1 MLIDKTLLDELTE
14 KAEEVFY
21 DSEGHEVSRCLLF
34 PGGDVA
40 GVHIPTG
47 QYHTCRSLESG
58 TVILEVKNT
67 KYDPQG
73 TELLKSE

>member
-1 MLIDKTLLDELTE
+1 MVVLRG
-14 KAEEVFY
+14 KAEEVFF
-21 DSEGHEVSRCLLF
+21 DSEGHEVSRYLLF
-34 PGGDVA
+34 PGGDVE